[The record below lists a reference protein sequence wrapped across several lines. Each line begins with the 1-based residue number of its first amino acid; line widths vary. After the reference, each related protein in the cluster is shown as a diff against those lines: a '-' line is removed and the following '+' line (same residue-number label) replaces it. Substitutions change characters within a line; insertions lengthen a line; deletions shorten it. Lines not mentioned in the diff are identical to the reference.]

1 MWAKV
6 KGIGRVG
13 YEMLKAAGKE
23 YGEDRVGRMAA
34 AVAYRAIFALAP
46 LVLVAV
52 GVFGLFLGGSA
63 NAQMQILEAVEDVAG
78 MEVSDAVSTL
88 LTSVETSG
96 NTASLVGFV
105 LLLWTSS
112 SLFSELQNDL
122 NDIFHVPYE
131 KTTGVVG
138 FVTKRGLG
146 FLSALGLGLVLVS
159 VWLLNSV
166 WQFLEGLFTDNLEPV
181 HDLISLLAPLVSIVV
196 LPVVMA
202 LAFQV
207 LSRVKVRWRAV
218 WWGAIF
224 TSVAFLAAAYGAGLY
239 FSLTSSSAA
248 GAAGSIFVV
257 LLLAYVLSAVY
268 LFGAEVTKV
277 YNDYL
282 ETGEVKQPN
291 LRVDGRDVPEVVV
304 AEPREPVPIAA
315 IGAFLSGLVL
325 GWWRRR

>member
-1 MWAKV
+1 MWVKV
-6 KGIGRVG
+6 KKNGRIA

-46 LVLVAV
+46 LFLVAV
-52 GVFGLFLGGSA
+52 FVFGLFLGGSA
-63 NAQMQILEAVEDVAG
+63 SAETQILDAVEQFAG
-78 MEVSDAVSTL
+78 SEVRDAVSTFL
-88 LTSVETSG
+88 GSVETGG
-96 NTASLVGFV
+96 NTAGVIGFA

-112 SLFSELQNDL
+112 SLFNELQNDL

-131 KTTGVVG
+131 KTTGVVA

-159 VWLLNSV
+159 VWLLNSI
-166 WQFLEGLFTDNLEPV
+166 WQLLEGLFTDNLEPL
-181 HDLISLLAPLVSIVV
+181 HDLISLLAPLVSIIV

-224 TSVAFLAAAYGAGLY
+224 TSVAFLAAAYGTGLY
-239 FSLTSSSAA
+239 FSQSGTSVAT
-248 GAAGSIFVV
+248 AAGSIFVV

-282 ETGEVKQPN
+282 ESGDVTRPN
-291 LRVDGRDVPEVVV
+291 VRQATHEVPEVVV
-304 AEPREPVPIAA
+304 AEPREPVPLAA
-315 IGAFLSGLVL
+315 IGAFLSGLFV

>member
-1 MWAKV
+1 MLETAKEN
-6 KGIGRVG
+6 GRLAF
-13 YEMLKAAGKE
+13 EMLKAAGKE
-23 YGEDRVGRMAA
+23 YGEDRVSRMSA

-46 LVLVAV
+46 LFLVAV
-52 GVFGLFLGGSA
+52 FVFGLFLGGSA
-63 NAQMQILEAVEDVAG
+63 NAETQILDAVEQFAGSDVR
-78 MEVSDAVSTL
+78 DAVSTFL
-88 LTSVETSG
+88 GSVETGGS
-96 NTASLVGFV
+96 TAGVIGFA

-112 SLFSELQNDL
+112 SLFNELQNDL

-138 FVTKRGLG
+138 FITKRGLG

-159 VWLLNSV
+159 VWLLNSI
-166 WQFLEGLFTDNLEPV
+166 WQLLEGLFTDNLEPI

-224 TSVAFLAAAYGAGLY
+224 TSAAFLAAAYGAGLY
-239 FSLTSSSAA
+239 FSRSGASATT
-248 GAAGSIFVV
+248 AAGSIFVV
-257 LLLAYVLSAVY
+257 LLLVYVLSTVY

-282 ETGEVKQPN
+282 ETGDIKRPN
-291 LRVDGRDVPEVVV
+291 IREDTRDAPEAVV

-315 IGAFLSGLVL
+315 ITAFLSGLFL